1 VSITSDASDAEGTEE
16 AEVPEFTAEEL
27 AAADTS
33 HYSMLIQW
41 SEEDQLYLVTLP
53 DWEGRVLQPVTH
65 GRTHVEAAEMG
76 REVLALLILGAR
88 QDGHPLPEPRLF
100 TSDAPDEL
108 EGSPGASAATT
119 RSPAAPA

>member
-1 VSITSDASDAEGTEE
+1 MSVTSDPPDT
-16 AEVPEFTAEEL
+16 EFTAEEL

-33 HYSMLIQW
+33 HYSMLIEW

-53 DWEGRVLQPVTH
+53 DWEGRVFQPVTH

-88 QDGHPLPEPRLF
+88 QDGHPLPEPRLY
-100 TSDAPDEL
+100 TPSVPSDV
-108 EGSPGASAATT
+108 EGSAGAPAAATQ
-119 RSPAAPA
+119 APATTA

>member
-1 VSITSDASDAEGTEE
+1 MSVTSDPPDIEGPEETEF
-16 AEVPEFTAEEL
+16 PEFTAEEL

-33 HYSMLIQW
+33 HYSMLIEW

-53 DWEGRVLQPVTH
+53 DWEGRVFQPVTH

-88 QDGHPLPEPRLF
+88 QDGHPLPEPHLF
-100 TSDAPDEL
+100 ASGAPDDVEGSADAPVVATQA
-108 EGSPGASAATT
+108 PATT
-119 RSPAAPA
+119 A

>member
-1 VSITSDASDAEGTEE
+1 MSVTSDPPDTEGTEE
-16 AEVPEFTAEEL
+16 TEFPEFTAEEL

-33 HYSMLIQW
+33 HYSMLIEW

-53 DWEGRVLQPVTH
+53 DWEGRVFQPVTH

-100 TSDAPDEL
+100 TPGAPSDL
-108 EGSPGASAATT
+108 EGSAGAPAAATQ
-119 RSPAAPA
+119 APATTA

>member
-1 VSITSDASDAEGTEE
+1 MSDASDTEGTEE

-88 QDGHPLPEPRLF
+88 QDGHPLPAPRLF
-100 TSDAPDEL
+100 TPNAPDDL
-108 EGSPGASAATT
+108 EGSAAASAATT
-119 RSPAAPA
+119 QAPATSA

>member
-1 VSITSDASDAEGTEE
+1 MSITSDASDTQGTEE

-88 QDGHPLPEPRLF
+88 QEGHPLPEPRLF
-100 TSDAPDEL
+100 TPDASVEL
-108 EGSPGASAATT
+108 KGSAGASVETT
-119 RSPAAPA
+119 RSPATRV